1 AIEVQRRVAEALGPV
16 PFVVALNKADLVAQW
31 EMSDAR
37 MADLESR
44 GWKYMK
50 TSARDGAAV
59 DEIFTELGQMMMQS
73 K

>member
-1 AIEVQRRVAEALGPV
+1 MRGVRREAIGAEGARQSRVGI
-16 PFVVALNKADLVAQW
+16 KADLVAQW

-59 DEIFTELGQMMMQS
+59 EEIFTELGQMMMQS